1 MRNLAEEILELVR
14 VPSPTGQER
23 ALADLLEARLCACSD
38 ATGNRLLRLH
48 NTLVYGPAHLMAGSR
63 STEAAPSRPLVL
75 IAGHIDTVP
84 QADAPEPAM
93 HGTRITGR
101 GAVDMKAGLAVLLR
115 LAETLPAGAGFADR
129 VFILYEGEE
138 GSEEENGL
146 RRVLE
151 TCGWMRNAGLA
162 LLLEPSGGA
171 LELGCKGSI
180 HLEVAFRGQSCH
192 SARPWLGRHPLHD
205 AIPWMQSILD
215 LPIRDA
221 EVGGVVFREV
231 VTLTTLAAGVVRNTV
246 PDTMRVNMNLRY
258 APDRGP
264 DDALAC
270 ALSLLPEGCAVQ
282 GHPGMPGDAAG
293 SEIAP
298 GAEAVLIGHSR
309 AGEVR
314 VDAPLMRRLIRY
326 TGLPRR
332 AKQGWTDVARFTAAG
347 IPAVNWGPG
356 DSGLCHTA
364 GEFADAAEAED
375 CLEMMRRFL
384 LHENWGD
391 DGSGSD
397 IPLTGGS
404 RT

>member
-1 MRNLAEEILELVR
+1 MRTLAEEILELVR
-14 VPSPTGQER
+14 IPSPTGQEK
-23 ALADLLEARLCACSD
+23 ALADLLEARLGACS
-38 ATGNRLLRLH
+38 ASTGNRSLRLG
-48 NTLVYGPAHLMAGSR
+48 NTLIFGPAHLMAGSPP
-63 STEAAPSRPLVL
+63 AAADPPRPLIL

-84 QADAPEPAM
+84 QGDAPPPSLQ
-93 HGTRITGR
+93 GTRITGR

-115 LAETLPAGAGFADR
+115 LAEILPAGAGFADR

-146 RRVLE
+146 HRVFE
-151 TCGWMRNAGLA
+151 DCGWIRNAGLA

-180 HLEVAFRGQSCH
+180 HLEVVFRGQSCH
-192 SARPWLGRHPLHD
+192 SARPWLGRHPLHA
-205 AIPWMQSILD
+205 AIPWMQAILD
-215 LPIRDA
+215 LPVRDA

-231 VTLTTLAAGVVRNTV
+231 VSLTTLAAGVVRNTV
-246 PDTMRVNMNLRY
+246 PGTLRVNMNLRY

-264 DDALAC
+264 DDAVAY
-270 ALSLLPEGCAVQ
+270 ALSLLPEGCAV
-282 GHPGMPGDAAG
+282 GGRTAVPGDETG
-293 SEIAP
+293 SGIAP

-314 VDAPLMRRLIRY
+314 LDAPLMRRLISH
-326 TGLPRR
+326 TGLPRA

-384 LHENWGD
+384 LRED
-391 DGSGSD
+391 SVE
-397 IPLTGGS
+397 GGAGA
-404 RT
+404 